1 MLVTWTKE
9 TQQSN
14 RLLSFFMLVGCFFF
28 YLVIIIVVFKT
39 MEKEKKAVKNLQA
52 DGQLEYVNVHASS
65 AIVCY

>member
-1 MLVTWTKE
+1 
-9 TQQSN
+9 
-14 RLLSFFMLVGCFFF
+14 MLVGCFFF